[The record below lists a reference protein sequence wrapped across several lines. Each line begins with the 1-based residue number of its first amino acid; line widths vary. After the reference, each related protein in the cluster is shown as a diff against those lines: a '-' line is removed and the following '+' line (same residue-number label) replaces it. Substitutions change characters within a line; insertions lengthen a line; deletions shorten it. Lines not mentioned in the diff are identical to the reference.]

1 MIRCETELAT
11 AIYRTELRGPEDL
24 EDVKNIQSQYTVR
37 QLSDFAGRPPPEP
50 APAIALPAPGST
62 AQPASE
68 FFRTLNFLLPFCQP
82 PASEQEL
89 MARLARIGVI
99 AGAPFDAEAL
109 SPAIREA
116 IQKGMEEG
124 DAAIKSAAATLK
136 AAEVIG
142 TRDYLKNDYIKRA
155 VAATLGRYTNSK
167 EEALYPLYLTDAEGK
182 PLDASDANY
191 VLKLGKDELPPVNAF
206 WSITVYDGKSNGLVA
221 NPINRYRI
229 SSSTAAGTR
238 ARC

>member
-1 MIRCETELAT
+1 
-11 AIYRTELRGPEDL
+11 
-24 EDVKNIQSQYTVR
+24 
-37 QLSDFAGRPPPEP
+37 
-50 APAIALPAPGST
+50 
-62 AQPASE
+62 
-68 FFRTLNFLLPFCQP
+68 
-82 PASEQEL
+82 

-109 SPAIREA
+109 SPAIRDA

-136 AAEVIG
+136 PAEVIG
-142 TRDYLKNDYIKRA
+142 TRDYLKNDYMKRA
-155 VAATLGRYTNSK
+155 VAATLGRYTNAK

-182 PLDASDANY
+182 PLDAGDVNY

-229 SSSTAAGTR
+229 SSSTLRELVRDADGGLTLYVQRESPQKVWLRTGCPHR
-238 ARC
+238 AVPFTW